1 MGQGQATADVYI
13 CESCGGKMEY
23 DIKSKML
30 KCPYCDT
37 SIDIEDDGEVKEYSF
52 DDVCSVDTTS
62 TWDNEVEVVKCE
74 SCGAETIVSKE
85 VTAIS
90 CAYCGSSHV
99 LSSKQTAGIKPE
111 GVLPFSIDRN
121 MAEEISKKWF
131 SKRWF
136 APNDLK
142 ILYQSEKLQAVY
154 VPYWTYDS
162 NTYSRYRGKGG
173 KNYTVTVE
181 RDGKQV
187 RETRIRWYSV
197 SGNVNRF
204 FDDVLV
210 NASNNYNERL
220 MNSIEPFNTKEIK
233 SYKSEYMSGYSA
245 EKYSKDVKGCFN
257 TAKNKMQTTIR
268 EDARKQIL
276 RRYDHAQVISIS
288 TDYRDVTY
296 KHVLLPIWSTY
307 YSYKDKKYQY
317 IINGQ
322 TGEVKGQTPYSWVKI
337 TGLVIL
343 AIVIFIIIY
352 NYS

>member
-1 MGQGQATADVYI
+1 MNQGQTAADVYI

-37 SIDIEDDGEVKEYSF
+37 SIEIEDDGEVKEYSF
-52 DDVCSVDTTS
+52 DDVCDVDTAS

-74 SCGAETIVSKE
+74 SCGAETVVSKE

-111 GVLPFSIDRN
+111 GVLPFLIDRN
-121 MAEEISKKWF
+121 KAEEISKKWF
-131 SKRWF
+131 TRRWL

-142 ILYQSEKLQAVY
+142 VLYQSERLQPVY
-154 VPYWTYDS
+154 VPYWTYDADTS
-162 NTYSRYRGKGG
+162 SRYRGQGG
-173 KNYTVTVE
+173 ENYTVTVE
-181 RDGKQV
+181 RDGEEV
-187 RETRIRWYSV
+187 TETRTRWYSV
-197 SGNVNRF
+197 SGHIDRF

-210 NASNNYNERL
+210 NASNNYNEGL
-220 MNSIEPFNTKEIK
+220 MNSIEPFNTKELK
-233 SYKSEYMSGYSA
+233 SYKPEYMSGYSA
-245 EKYSKDVKGCFN
+245 ERYSKDVKGCFD
-257 TAKNKMQTTIR
+257 TAKNKMQTIIK

-276 RRYDHAQVISIS
+276 RSYDEAQVTSVS
-288 TDYRDVTY
+288 TNYRNVTY

-307 YSYKDKKYQY
+307 YSYKNKKYQY

-322 TGEVKGQTPYSWVKI
+322 TGEIKGQTPYSWVKI
-337 TGLVIL
+337 TILIIL
-343 AIVIFIIIY
+343 AIIVFIIIY
-352 NYS
+352 NYM